1 MAELKKAFR
10 PEFLN
15 RLDEIIV
22 FSQLNKDEIRQI
34 AANLVKSVNDRLK
47 DMEMT
52 IEVTDAALDK
62 LTEKGFDPVYG
73 ARPLKRTIQ
82 TELEDQLAELMLSG
96 GVKKGDTV
104 IADVED
110 DAIKLITKN

>member
-1 MAELKKAFR
+1 
-10 PEFLN
+10 
-15 RLDEIIV
+15 
-22 FSQLNKDEIRQI
+22 
-34 AANLVKSVNDRLK
+34 
-47 DMEMT
+47 
-52 IEVTDAALDK
+52 
-62 LTEKGFDPVYG
+62 VYG

>member
-1 MAELKKAFR
+1 
-10 PEFLN
+10 
-15 RLDEIIV
+15 
-22 FSQLNKDEIRQI
+22 
-34 AANLVKSVNDRLK
+34 
-47 DMEMT
+47 MT